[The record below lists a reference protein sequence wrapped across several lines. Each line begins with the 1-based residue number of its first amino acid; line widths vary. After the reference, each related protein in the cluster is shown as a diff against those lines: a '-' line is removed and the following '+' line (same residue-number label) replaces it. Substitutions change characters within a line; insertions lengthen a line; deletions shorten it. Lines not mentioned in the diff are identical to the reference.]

1 MFKRKENDMSSTSV
15 YKFGFK
21 IFFVHVINVIVMIV
35 AGMLLEN
42 LQFIGINT
50 SPMATPIVVTAVCFI
65 VYAVLVYLEGWH
77 TGLRDNNLVTYK
89 HIEYNKFKP
98 LIAAL
103 LSQLIGLI
111 LIVSMLIKPDN
122 TAIVKYAKYYYLN
135 FNYFLLVYGDSLRP
149 IYFIPVLFPLIIAPL
164 GYHLGYRQFRLIDR
178 LVFKKPEQNSVKK
191 KTR

>member
-15 YKFGFK
+15 YKLGFK

-42 LQFIGINT
+42 LQFIGLST

-98 LIAAL
+98 HIAAAF
-103 LSQLIGLI
+103 SI
-111 LIVSMLIKPDN
+111 LGYSHCLMLI
-122 TAIVKYAKYYYLN
+122 
-135 FNYFLLVYGDSLRP
+135 S
-149 IYFIPVLFPLIIAPL
+149 
-164 GYHLGYRQFRLIDR
+164 
-178 LVFKKPEQNSVKK
+178 
-191 KTR
+191 